1 MFAFEKV
8 AGKKPQILLKY
19 EPFTDVKQRL
29 KLDNKIN
36 FFPEQLLARILE
48 ISPKL
53 SKIITLSNYSP
64 ISGRWVNTKKYI
76 KWFLIWGSA
85 CCQCAMWKLYMKNLW
100 CTKNE
105 DNFVLHN
112 NEILI
117 FSWHVIIF
125 LLLRDDE
132 NISPWHN
139 TLKTLSK
146 IKI

>member
-53 SKIITLSNYSP
+53 PKIITLSNYSP
-64 ISGRWVNTKKYI
+64 ISGR
-76 KWFLIWGSA
+76 
-85 CCQCAMWKLYMKNLW
+85 
-100 CTKNE
+100 
-105 DNFVLHN
+105 
-112 NEILI
+112 
-117 FSWHVIIF
+117 
-125 LLLRDDE
+125 
-132 NISPWHN
+132 
-139 TLKTLSK
+139 
-146 IKI
+146 